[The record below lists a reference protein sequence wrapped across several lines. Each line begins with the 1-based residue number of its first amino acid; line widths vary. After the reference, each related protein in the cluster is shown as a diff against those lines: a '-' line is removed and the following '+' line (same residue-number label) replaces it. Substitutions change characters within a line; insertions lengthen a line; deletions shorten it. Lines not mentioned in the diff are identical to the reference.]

1 MKAEREMTKENMENG
16 SSATGGGTE
25 ITSAENA
32 QAICVKTG
40 TPGNTD
46 TGKPTAGRKEKRE
59 LTKQEEFV
67 KKHRR
72 HHHEI
77 ASWRTIIFVLFLILW
92 EISADLKW
100 IDSFFFASPSR
111 VAQCFVEQIRHNSM
125 LSHIGVTLFET
136 LFSFLLVLLF
146 SLLVSTLLW
155 YSKKLSEISEPYL
168 VVLNSLP
175 KSALAPLFIV
185 WLGTGAKTIIVAGM
199 SVAVFGSIISFYTGF
214 QQVDAEKITLVYTL
228 GGSRKDAFFKV
239 VFPGSIPILLSTA
252 KVNIGL
258 ALVGVIIGEFLA
270 ARRGL
275 GYLIIYGSQVFQLD
289 MVITSI
295 IILCII
301 ALGFYK
307 AIQIIEHQIRIRF
320 KM

>member
-1 MKAEREMTKENMENG
+1 MNTEHKKHGKERI
-16 SSATGGGTE
+16 SA
-25 ITSAENA
+25 
-32 QAICVKTG
+32 
-40 TPGNTD
+40 
-46 TGKPTAGRKEKRE
+46 KRHGCAE

-67 KKHRR
+67 KNHRR

-77 ASWRTIIFVLFLILW
+77 ASWRTILFVLFLVLW

-111 VAQCFVEQIRHNSM
+111 VAGCFVEQLKNNSL

-136 LFSFLLVLLF
+136 LFSFLLVLLL
-146 SLLVSTLLW
+146 SLLVATLLW
-155 YSKKLSEISEPYL
+155 YSSKLSEILEPYL

-185 WLGTGAKTIIVAGM
+185 WLGTGTRTIIVAGI

-214 QQVDAEKITLVYTL
+214 QQVDEEKITLIYTL
-228 GGSRKDAFFKV
+228 GGNRKDAFSKV
-239 VFPGSIPILLSTA
+239 VLPGSIPILLSTS

-295 IILCII
+295 IVLCVI
-301 ALGFYK
+301 ALAFYK
-307 AIQIIEHQIRIRF
+307 SIQIIEHQIKKRF
-320 KM
+320 TI

>member
-1 MKAEREMTKENMENG
+1 MTAKKKC
-16 SSATGGGTE
+16 AD
-25 ITSAENA
+25 
-32 QAICVKTG
+32 KT
-40 TPGNTD
+40 
-46 TGKPTAGRKEKRE
+46 E

-67 KKHRR
+67 KNHRR
-72 HHHEI
+72 HHHQVSTMRI
-77 ASWRTIIFVLFLILW
+77 MIFLFFLILW
-92 EISADLKW
+92 ETSSYLGW

-111 VAQCFVEQIRHNSM
+111 VVLCCLEQLKTNAL

-136 LFSFLLVLLF
+136 IISFLLVLLF
-146 SLLVSTLLW
+146 SLLVATLLW
-155 YSKKLSEISEPYL
+155 YSGKLSEVSEPYL

-185 WLGTGAKTIIVAGM
+185 WLGTGTTTIIVAGI
-199 SVAVFGSIISFYTGF
+199 SVAIFGSIISFYTGF
-214 QQVDAEKITLVYTL
+214 QQVDQEKVTLIYTL
-228 GGSRKDAFFKV
+228 GGKKHDAFTKV
-239 VFPGSIPILLSTA
+239 VLPGSVPILLSTA

-307 AIQIIEHQIRIRF
+307 SIQMIEHHIRKKF

>member
-1 MKAEREMTKENMENG
+1 MRAEWNRKTKNRKKA
-16 SSATGGGTE
+16 SS
-25 ITSAENA
+25 
-32 QAICVKTG
+32 
-40 TPGNTD
+40 
-46 TGKPTAGRKEKRE
+46 E
-59 LTKQEEFV
+59 LTRQEEFIR
-67 KKHRR
+67 KHRR

-77 ASWRTIIFVLFLILW
+77 ASWRTIIFVLFLVLW
-92 EISADLKW
+92 EVSANLKW
-100 IDSFFFASPSR
+100 IDSFFFSSPSR
-111 VAQCFVEQIRHNSM
+111 VARCFVDQIRHNAM
-125 LSHIGVTLFET
+125 LSHIGVTLLET
-136 LFSFLLVLLF
+136 VLSFLLVIAF
-146 SLLVSTLLW
+146 SLLMSTLLW
-155 YSKKLSEISEPYL
+155 HSRKLSEILEPYL

-185 WLGTGAKTIIVAGM
+185 WLGTGTRTIIVAGM

-214 QQVDAEKITLVYTL
+214 QQVDNEKITLIYTL
-228 GGSRKDAFFKV
+228 GGTRRDAFLKV
-239 VFPGSIPILLSTA
+239 VLPGSVPILLSTA

-295 IILCII
+295 IVLCVI

-307 AIQIIEHQIRIRF
+307 SVQAIEHQIRIRF

>member
-1 MKAEREMTKENMENG
+1 MKKWRSN
-16 SSATGGGTE
+16 
-25 ITSAENA
+25 TS
-32 QAICVKTG
+32 
-40 TPGNTD
+40 
-46 TGKPTAGRKEKRE
+46 E
-59 LTKQEEFV
+59 LTRQEQFIRN
-67 KKHRR
+67 HRR

-77 ASWRTIIFVLFLILW
+77 ASWRTIIFLLFVVLW
-92 EISADLKW
+92 EVSADLKW
-100 IDSFFFASPSR
+100 IDSFFFSSPSR
-111 VAQCFVEQIRHNSM
+111 VAKCFVQQVKSNAM
-125 LSHIGVTLFET
+125 LNHIAVTLFET

-155 YSKKLSEISEPYL
+155 YSSKLSEILEPYL

-185 WLGTGAKTIIVAGM
+185 WLGTGTRTIIVAGI

-214 QQVDAEKITLVYTL
+214 QQVDPEKITLIHTL
-228 GGSRKDAFFKV
+228 GGNKRDAFFKV
-239 VFPGSIPILLSTA
+239 VLPGSVPILLSTA

-295 IILCII
+295 IVLCII

-307 AIQIIEHQIRIRF
+307 SVQIIEHQIKIKY

>member
-1 MKAEREMTKENMENG
+1 MKNAYKKEQESIKEQLNKQKGKM
-16 SSATGGGTE
+16 A
-25 ITSAENA
+25 A
-32 QAICVKTG
+32 Q
-40 TPGNTD
+40 
-46 TGKPTAGRKEKRE
+46 

-77 ASWRTIIFVLFLILW
+77 ASWRTIIFILFLLLW
-92 EISADLKW
+92 EVSANMKW

-111 VAQCFVEQIRHNSM
+111 VALCLVKQLQTNAM

-136 LFSFLLVLLF
+136 VFSFLLVLLF

-155 YSKKLSEISEPYL
+155 YSPKLSEILEPYL

-185 WLGTGAKTIIVAGM
+185 WLGTGTKTIIVAGI

-214 QQVDAEKITLVYTL
+214 QQVDAEKITLIYTL
-228 GGSRKDAFFKV
+228 GGSRKDAFLKV

-307 AIQIIEHQIRIRF
+307 SVQFIEHQIKKQF

>member
-1 MKAEREMTKENMENG
+1 MKDDNR
-16 SSATGGGTE
+16 
-25 ITSAENA
+25 
-32 QAICVKTG
+32 
-40 TPGNTD
+40 TD
-46 TGKPTAGRKEKRE
+46 VSKIKKISGKKASE

-67 KKHRR
+67 RNHRR

-77 ASWRTIIFVLFLILW
+77 ASWRTIIFALFLILW
-92 EISADLKW
+92 EVSADMKW

-111 VAQCFVEQIRHNSM
+111 VVRCFVEQMKHNSM

-136 LFSFLLVLLF
+136 VFSFLLVLLF
-146 SLLVSTLLW
+146 SLLVATLLW
-155 YSKKLSEISEPYL
+155 YSSKLSEILEPYL

-185 WLGTGAKTIIVAGM
+185 WLGTGTKTIIVAGI

-214 QQVDAEKITLVYTL
+214 QQVDSEKITLVYTL
-228 GGSRKDAFFKV
+228 GGSKRDAFLKV
-239 VFPGSIPILLSTA
+239 VFPGSVPILLSTA

-295 IILCII
+295 IVLCII

-307 AIQIIEHQIRIRF
+307 TVQIIEHQIKKKF

>member
-1 MKAEREMTKENMENG
+1 MKAELTTDSGKRKKA
-16 SSATGGGTE
+16 SS
-25 ITSAENA
+25 
-32 QAICVKTG
+32 
-40 TPGNTD
+40 
-46 TGKPTAGRKEKRE
+46 E
-59 LTKQEEFV
+59 LTRQEEFIR
-67 KKHRR
+67 KHRR

-77 ASWRTIIFVLFLILW
+77 ASWRTLIFVLFIVLW
-92 EISADLKW
+92 EVSANQKW
-100 IDSFFFASPSR
+100 IDSFFFSSPSR
-111 VAQCFVEQIRHNSM
+111 VARCFVDQIRHNAM
-125 LSHIGVTLFET
+125 LSHIGVTLLET
-136 LFSFLLVLLF
+136 VLSFLLVIAF
-146 SLLVSTLLW
+146 SLLMSTLLW
-155 YSKKLSEISEPYL
+155 HSRKLSEILEPYL

-185 WLGTGAKTIIVAGM
+185 WLGTGTRTIIVAGM

-214 QQVDAEKITLVYTL
+214 QQVDNEKITLIYTL
-228 GGSRKDAFFKV
+228 GGARRDAFLKV
-239 VFPGSIPILLSTA
+239 VLPGSVPILLSTA

-295 IILCII
+295 IVLCII

-307 AIQIIEHQIRIRF
+307 SIQAIEHQIRIRF

>member
-1 MKAEREMTKENMENG
+1 MKDDNR
-16 SSATGGGTE
+16 
-25 ITSAENA
+25 
-32 QAICVKTG
+32 
-40 TPGNTD
+40 TD
-46 TGKPTAGRKEKRE
+46 VSKIKKISGKKASE

-67 KKHRR
+67 RNHRR

-77 ASWRTIIFVLFLILW
+77 ASWRTIIFALFLILW
-92 EISADLKW
+92 EVSADMKW

-111 VAQCFVEQIRHNSM
+111 VVRCFVEQMKHNSM

-136 LFSFLLVLLF
+136 VFSFLLVLLF
-146 SLLVSTLLW
+146 SLLVATLLW
-155 YSKKLSEISEPYL
+155 YSSKLSEILEPYL

-185 WLGTGAKTIIVAGM
+185 WLGTGTKTIIVAGI

-214 QQVDAEKITLVYTL
+214 QQVDSEKITLVYTL
-228 GGSRKDAFFKV
+228 GGSKRDAFLKV
-239 VFPGSIPILLSTA
+239 MFPGSVPILLSTA

-295 IILCII
+295 IVLCII

-307 AIQIIEHQIRIRF
+307 TVQIIEHQIKKKF

>member
-1 MKAEREMTKENMENG
+1 MKAELT
-16 SSATGGGTE
+16 
-25 ITSAENA
+25 
-32 QAICVKTG
+32 
-40 TPGNTD
+40 TD
-46 TGKPTAGRKEKRE
+46 SGKRKKASPE
-59 LTKQEEFV
+59 LTRQEEFIR
-67 KKHRR
+67 KHRR

-77 ASWRTIIFVLFLILW
+77 ASWRTLIFVLFIVLW
-92 EISADLKW
+92 EISANQKW
-100 IDSFFFASPSR
+100 IDSFFFSSPSR
-111 VAQCFVEQIRHNSM
+111 VARCFVDQIRHNAM
-125 LSHIGVTLFET
+125 LSHIGVTLLET
-136 LFSFLLVLLF
+136 VLSFLLVIAF
-146 SLLVSTLLW
+146 SLLMSTLLW
-155 YSKKLSEISEPYL
+155 HSRKLSEILEPYL

-185 WLGTGAKTIIVAGM
+185 WLGTGTRTIIVAGL

-214 QQVDAEKITLVYTL
+214 QQVDNEKITLIYTL
-228 GGSRKDAFFKV
+228 GGTRRDAFLKV
-239 VFPGSIPILLSTA
+239 VLPGSVPILLSTA

-295 IILCII
+295 IVLCVI

-307 AIQIIEHQIRIRF
+307 SIQAIEHQIRIRF

>member
-1 MKAEREMTKENMENG
+1 MKTEMKTD
-16 SSATGGGTE
+16 SA
-25 ITSAENA
+25 
-32 QAICVKTG
+32 K
-40 TPGNTD
+40 
-46 TGKPTAGRKEKRE
+46 RKKASGE
-59 LTKQEEFV
+59 LSRQEEFIR
-67 KKHRR
+67 KHRR

-77 ASWRTIIFVLFLILW
+77 ASWRTIIFVLFLVLW
-92 EISADLKW
+92 EVSANLKW
-100 IDSFFFASPSR
+100 IDSFFFSSPSR
-111 VAQCFVEQIRHNSM
+111 VARCFVDQIRNNSM
-125 LSHIGVTLFET
+125 LAHIGVTLLET
-136 LFSFLLVLLF
+136 LLSFLLVILF

-155 YSKKLSEISEPYL
+155 HSRKLSEILEPYL

-185 WLGTGAKTIIVAGM
+185 WLGTGTRTIIVAGM

-214 QQVDAEKITLVYTL
+214 QQVDPEKITLMHTL
-228 GGSRKDAFFKV
+228 GGSRRDAFCKV
-239 VFPGSIPILLSTA
+239 VLPGSVPILLSTA

-295 IILCII
+295 IVLCVI
-301 ALGFYK
+301 ALVFYK
-307 AIQIIEHQIRIRF
+307 SIQIIEHQIKIRF